1 MNGGTMRKITIDPVT
16 RIEGHAKIDIF
27 LADDGRVA
35 DTQFHVTQVRG
46 FEKFTEGRPFYEMPS
61 ITARICGICPVSHLL
76 ASAKA
81 CDAIMAV
88 QLPETA
94 FMLRELIHCAQYV
107 QSHALSFF
115 HLSAPDMLL
124 GFDSDPAK
132 RNVFGLVAENPE
144 MAKAGIALRKF
155 GQSVIETLAKE
166 RIHPSWIVPGGVNAP
181 LAVAA
186 RDQILAGLPAALA
199 IARKTID
206 FYKGVVDKFAEE
218 IEFFGSEPTMYAGL
232 VDAGGGLQWYDGRL
246 RFCDAEGETVEQ
258 GMRAKDYPKFIGE
271 ATMRDSYLK
280 APYFKPLGFP
290 TGIYRVGPLARLNAA
305 RQTGTPLADA
315 ELAEYRQRFGP
326 VVHSSFHYHY
336 SRLIE
341 ALHGLEKME
350 RILNDSNILETHV
363 RAKADV
369 NALEG
374 VGMIEAPRG
383 VLIHHYKVDESGAI
397 RWANL
402 IVATG
407 HNNLAINAS
416 VKQVA
421 QHFVNGAKLQE
432 GMLNRVSAVVRAYD
446 PCLSCSTHASGAIAM
461 EVRLI
466 SPSGEVVDQLRN

>member
-1 MNGGTMRKITIDPVT
+1 MKKITIDPVT

-27 LADDGRVA
+27 LDEHGRVS

-88 QLPETA
+88 QVPDAGVL
-94 FMLRELIHCAQYV
+94 LRELLHCAQFV

-124 GFDSDPAK
+124 GFDSDPAR
-132 RNVFGLVAENPE
+132 RNVFGLVEENPE
-144 MAKAGIALRKF
+144 MARAGIALRRF

-166 RIHPSWIVPGGVNAP
+166 RVHPSWVVPGGVNNP
-181 LAVAA
+181 LPVEA
-186 RDQILAGLPAALA
+186 RDRILAELPAALA
-199 IARKTID
+199 IAQKTLA
-206 FYKGVVDKFAEE
+206 FYKGVVDRFAEE
-218 IEFFGSEPTMYAGL
+218 IEFFGNAPSLYAGL
-232 VDAGGGLQWYDGRL
+232 VDSGGGLQWYEGLL
-246 RFCDAEGETVEQ
+246 RFTDAEGKIL
-258 GMRAKDYPKFIGE
+258 GSGIRARDYSRYIGE
-271 ATMRDSYLK
+271 AAMRDSYLK
-280 APYFKPLGFP
+280 APFYRPQGYP
-290 TGIYRVGPLARLNAA
+290 DGVYRVGPLARLNVAKHC
-305 RQTGTPLADA
+305 GTPLADA
-315 ELAEYRQRFGP
+315 ELQEYRQRFGP
-326 VVHSSFHYHY
+326 LVHSSFHYHY
-336 SRLIE
+336 ARLIE

-350 RILNDSNILETHV
+350 VLLKDPLILETHV
-363 RAKADV
+363 RARAGV

-383 VLIHHYKVDESGAI
+383 VLIHHYKVDENGAI

-407 HNNLAINAS
+407 HNNLAVNRS

-421 QHFVNGAKLQE
+421 QHFVDGNRLQE

-446 PCLSCSTHASGAIAM
+446 PCLSCSTHADGSLAM
-461 EVRLI
+461 AVRLI
-466 SPSGEVVDQLRN
+466 GPDGAVLDELLR